1 MMLFVVTEADAIVP
15 VITVSLV
22 PASRTVVVVVVVVC
36 DTLHSGSIHTRVN
49 VSLLRRLLCRIGCRL
64 SGNV

>member
-22 PASRTVVVVVVVVC
+22 PASRTVVVVVVC